1 MSLDNYASYVPDV
14 LGSHPLEGATYYGKA
29 LKLLRE
35 HYFRSSARRSTPHP
49 DVPVYVMFITDGAT
63 MDQDVTRE
71 QIVSASFEP
80 IFFQFMAIGQ
90 SSKSV
95 DAPPSRWGARK
106 PPASQ
111 FAFLEELD
119 DMSGRYLDN
128 ADFFA
133 VSDPAAI
140 SDDALF
146 DLLMTEYPNWLTQ
159 ARQRGLAR

>member
-1 MSLDNYASYVPDV
+1 
-14 LGSHPLEGATYYGKA
+14 
-29 LKLLRE
+29 
-35 HYFRSSARRSTPHP
+35 
-49 DVPVYVMFITDGAT
+49 MFITDGAT
-63 MDQDVTRE
+63 MDQEVTRE

-80 IFFQFMAIGQ
+80 IFFQFMAIGE

-106 PPASQ
+106 PASQ